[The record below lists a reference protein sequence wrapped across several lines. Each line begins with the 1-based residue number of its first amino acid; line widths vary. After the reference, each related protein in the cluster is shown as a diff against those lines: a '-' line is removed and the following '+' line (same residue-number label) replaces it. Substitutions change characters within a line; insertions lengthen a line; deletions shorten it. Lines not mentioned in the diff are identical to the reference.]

1 MQASKVKSIY
11 KDFKK
16 VTKTDHGQNFMI
28 ELKDDISVSKGD
40 LLSNSDTFENLI
52 NSSSIK
58 ARMVWINDNKFLLN
72 KRYQFI
78 FLMVKK
84 PMDISQNQKIN
95 PLE

>member
-1 MQASKVKSIY
+1 
-11 KDFKK
+11 
-16 VTKTDHGQNFMI
+16 MI

-40 LLSNSDTFENLI
+40 LLSNSDTLENLI

-58 ARMVWINDNKFLLN
+58 ARMVWINDNKFLLKKDIN
-72 KRYQFI
+72 L

-95 PLE
+95 PLK